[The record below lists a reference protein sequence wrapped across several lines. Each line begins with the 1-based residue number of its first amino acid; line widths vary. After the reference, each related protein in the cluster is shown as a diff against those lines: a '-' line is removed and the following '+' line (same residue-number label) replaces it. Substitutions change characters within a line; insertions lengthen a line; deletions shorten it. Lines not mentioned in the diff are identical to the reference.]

1 MARINEL
8 MGMNTKDI
16 NTLKGILNT
25 EVRGGKDCETVAE
38 YIKNH
43 DVKTERRTSKKGIE
57 LVKVFYPTGKIAEY
71 EVSKLDRTIAF
82 EF

>member
-1 MARINEL
+1 MSRINEL

-16 NTLKGILNT
+16 NTLKNLLNT
-25 EVRGGKDCETVAE
+25 EVTGENLETVAE

-43 DVKTERRTSKKGIE
+43 DVKTETRTSKKGVE
-57 LVKVFYPTGKIAEY
+57 LIKVFYPTGKVAEY
-71 EVSKLDRTIAF
+71 DVSKIESTTAF